1 MDVEV
6 YVEQHEFNCRHCD
19 YAWQKPST
27 RSTRWRTPRGAPRH
41 FFYLTGLPAA
51 SPLEGRRCPLC
62 GDVTAGS
69 RMIDRRLAV
78 LTS

>member
-6 YVEQHEFNCRHCD
+6 YVEQHEFHCRHCD
-19 YAWQKPST
+19 YSWQMPYEVREVEDESG
-27 RSTRWRTPRGAPRH
+27 SPRH

-51 SPLEGRRCPLC
+51 SPLAGRRCPLC

-69 RMIDRRLAV
+69 HMVDRRLAL

>member
-1 MDVEV
+1 MDVEI
-6 YVEQHEFNCRHCD
+6 YLEHHEFNCRHCNHV
-19 YAWQKPST
+19 WQMPYEVHEVEDQSGHPK
-27 RSTRWRTPRGAPRH
+27 H

-51 SPLEGRRCPLC
+51 SPLAGRRCPLC

-78 LTS
+78 PIS